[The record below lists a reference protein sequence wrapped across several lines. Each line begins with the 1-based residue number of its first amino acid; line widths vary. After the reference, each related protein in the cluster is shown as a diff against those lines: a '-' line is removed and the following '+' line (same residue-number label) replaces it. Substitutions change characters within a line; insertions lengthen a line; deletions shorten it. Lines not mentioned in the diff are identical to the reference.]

1 MDRKFLCDEC
11 PKFYSS
17 RQGRWRHKKNE
28 HGTVSSRGKSGG
40 ILETDEFMDKVMQK
54 FKTIENE
61 SVEDKTEMEQPQ
73 SEKEDEKF
81 QMNNR
86 PHNTVMF
93 EDITLNDREKFTR
106 LLDELKK
113 KLGKE
118 SIEDLDD
125 LIPKYWNN
133 EYEMRNHRWQNIGDV
148 IGDKILERLR
158 GLQRF
163 APLVS
168 LEMQMLLNF
177 MDKKRQALNKLIQ
190 IIESKDQNY
199 LLEKMV
205 LRGIITE
212 TEKNDLQN
220 KLDKETIIKI
230 LLRRVFDVNEK

>member
-28 HGTVSSRGKSGG
+28 HGTVSSRGKRGG
-40 ILETDEFMDKVMQK
+40 NLETDEFMDKVMKK

-73 SEKEDEKF
+73 EDEKSRV
-81 QMNNR
+81 NNR

-125 LIPKYWNN
+125 LITKY
-133 EYEMRNHRWQNIGDV
+133 
-148 IGDKILERLR
+148 
-158 GLQRF
+158 
-163 APLVS
+163 
-168 LEMQMLLNF
+168 
-177 MDKKRQALNKLIQ
+177 
-190 IIESKDQNY
+190 
-199 LLEKMV
+199 
-205 LRGIITE
+205 
-212 TEKNDLQN
+212 
-220 KLDKETIIKI
+220 
-230 LLRRVFDVNEK
+230 

>member
-28 HGTVSSRGKSGG
+28 HGTVSSRGKRGG
-40 ILETDEFMDKVMQK
+40 NLETDEFMDKVMQK

-148 IGDKILERLR
+148 IGEKILERLR

-163 APLVS
+163 APLIS

-177 MDKKRQALNKLIQ
+177 MDKKRQALNKLVQ

-212 TEKNDLQN
+212 VEKNDLRN

-230 LLRRVFDVNEK
+230 LSRRVFDVNEK